1 LDFRGFR
8 RQFETVGD
16 VLQLADLRRDGVFFS
31 KSKNLVGLDI
41 GSSSIKVVELKDLG
55 KGKGYHLVN
64 ASIEPLSP
72 EAIVDGAIMDSGLVI
87 DAVQRSF
94 ASRNIKASDVA
105 IALSGHSVII
115 KRISLP
121 VMSEEELAESI
132 QWEAEQYIPF
142 DVEDVNIAYQ
152 ILKGTNLA
160 GDGNMDVLLVAAKKD
175 KINDY
180 TAVVSQAGKTTA
192 LVDVDVF
199 ALQNAFEMNYEV
211 DSGLTCALANI
222 GASVAN
228 VAVLK
233 GNSSIFWRD
242 ISIGGSQYNDA
253 IRKELNLSF
262 EQSERLKRGEEVD
275 GVPAENVTPI
285 LTSVNDYVGAEIQK
299 TLDFF
304 KNTTPGESID
314 KLLVSGGGSRVP
326 HLLESLGERFGIPV
340 EKMDPFRRVTIAKD
354 IPPETAEEL
363 ASCAAVAVGL
373 ASRKVGDR

>member
-1 LDFRGFR
+1 M
-8 RQFETVGD
+8 
-16 VLQLADLRRDGVFFS
+16 FFS
-31 KSKNLVGLDI
+31 RSKNLVGLDI
-41 GSSSIKVVELKDLG
+41 GSSSIKVAELKDLG

-64 ASIEPLSP
+64 ASVEPLSP
-72 EAIVDGAIMDSGLVI
+72 EAIVDGAIMDSGLVV
-87 DAVQRSF
+87 DAIQRSF
-94 ASRNIKASDVA
+94 ASRNIKASECA

-121 VMSEEELAESI
+121 VMTEEELAESI

-152 ILKGTNLA
+152 ILKGTHLA

-180 TAVVSQAGKTTA
+180 TAVVGQAGKNA
-192 LVDVDVF
+192 VLVDVDVF
-199 ALQNAFEMNYEV
+199 ALQNAYEMNYEI
-211 DSGLTCALANI
+211 DSGQTCALANI
-222 GASVAN
+222 GAVVTN

-233 GNSSIFWRD
+233 GGSSIFWRD

-262 EQSERLKRGEEVD
+262 EQSEKLKRGEEVE
-275 GVPAENVTPI
+275 GVPMENVTPI
-285 LTSVNDYVGAEIQK
+285 LTTVNDYVGAELQK

-304 KNTTPGESID
+304 KNTTPGEAID
-314 KLLVSGGGSRVP
+314 RIYISGGSSRVP
-326 HLLESLGERFGIPV
+326 NLLESLGERFGIPV
-340 EKMDPFRRVTIAKD
+340 ERMDPFRRVTLDKG
-354 IPPETAEEL
+354 IPAETAEEL
-363 ASCAAVAVGL
+363 SSSAAVAVGL

>member
-1 LDFRGFR
+1 
-8 RQFETVGD
+8 
-16 VLQLADLRRDGVFFS
+16 VFFS
-31 KSKNLVGLDI
+31 RSKNLVGLDI

-64 ASIEPLSP
+64 ASVEPLSP
-72 EAIVDGAIMDSGLVI
+72 EAIVDGAIMDSGIVV
-87 DAVQRSF
+87 DAIQRCF
-94 ASRNIKASDVA
+94 AARNIKASECA

-152 ILKGTNLA
+152 ILRGTHLA

-180 TAVVSQAGKTTA
+180 TAVVGQAGKNA
-192 LVDVDVF
+192 LLVDVDVF
-199 ALQNAFEMNYEV
+199 ALQNAYEMNYEI
-211 DSGLTCALANI
+211 DSGQTCALANI
-222 GASVAN
+222 GAGVTN

-233 GNSSIFWRD
+233 GESSIFWRD
-242 ISIGGSQYNDA
+242 ISIGGTQYNDA
-253 IRKELNLSF
+253 LRKELNLSF
-262 EQSERLKRGEEVD
+262 EQSDQLKRGQEVE

-285 LTSVNDYVGAEIQK
+285 LTTVNDYVGAELQK

-304 KNTTPGESID
+304 KNTTPGETID
-314 KLLVSGGGSRVP
+314 RIYISGGSSRVP
-326 HLLESLGERFGIPV
+326 NLLESLGERFGIPV
-340 EKMDPFRRVTIAKD
+340 ERLDPFRRVTLGKD

-363 ASCAAVAVGL
+363 ASSAAVAVGL

>member
-1 LDFRGFR
+1 M
-8 RQFETVGD
+8 
-16 VLQLADLRRDGVFFS
+16 FFS
-31 KSKNLVGLDI
+31 RNKSLVGLDI
-41 GSSSIKVVELKDLG
+41 GSSSIKIVELKDLG

-64 ASIEPLSP
+64 ASLEPLSP
-72 EAIVDGAIMDSGLVI
+72 EAIVDGAIMDSGLVVE
-87 DAVQRSF
+87 AVQKCFGSRS
-94 ASRNIKASDVA
+94 IKATDCA

-180 TAVVSQAGKTTA
+180 TAVVGQAGRNA
-192 LVDVDVF
+192 SLVDVDVF

-211 DSGLTCALANI
+211 DSGQTCALANL
-222 GASVAN
+222 GATVTN

-233 GNSSIFWRD
+233 GSSSIFWRD
-242 ISIGGSQYNDA
+242 ISIGGNQYNDA
-253 IRKELNLSF
+253 IRKEMNLSF
-262 EQSERLKRGEEVD
+262 EQSEHLKRGEEVE
-275 GVPAENVTPI
+275 GAPPETVAPI
-285 LTSVNDYVGAEIQK
+285 LSAVNDYVGAEIQK

-314 KLLVSGGGSRVP
+314 RIYVSGGASRIP
-326 HLLESLGERFGIPV
+326 SLLESLGERFGIPV
-340 EKMDPFRRVTIAKD
+340 ERMDPFRRVTVGKD
-354 IPPETAEEL
+354 VPVETVEEL
-363 ASCAAVAVGL
+363 SSCAAVAVGL

>member
-1 LDFRGFR
+1 
-8 RQFETVGD
+8 
-16 VLQLADLRRDGVFFS
+16 VFFS
-31 KSKNLVGLDI
+31 RSKNLVGLDI

-64 ASIEPLSP
+64 ASLQSLSS
-72 EAIVDGAIMDSGLVI
+72 EAIVDGAIMDSGLVVE
-87 DAVQRSF
+87 ALQQCF
-94 ASRNIKASDVA
+94 GARNIKASDCA

-180 TAVVSQAGKTTA
+180 TAVVGQAGKNAA

-199 ALQNAFEMNYEV
+199 ALQNAFEMNYEI
-211 DSGLTCALANI
+211 DSGQTCALANI
-222 GASVAN
+222 GANVTN
-228 VAVLK
+228 VAVMK
-233 GNSSIFWRD
+233 GSNSIFWRD
-242 ISIGGSQYNDA
+242 ISIGGNQYNDA

-262 EQSERLKRGEEVD
+262 EQSERAKRGEDVEGAGSETV
-275 GVPAENVTPI
+275 API
-285 LTSVNDYVGAEIQK
+285 LSSVNDYVGAEIQK

-314 KLLVSGGGSRVP
+314 QIYISGGACRVP
-326 HLLESLGERFGIPV
+326 GLLESLGERFGISV
-340 EKMDPFRRVTIAKD
+340 ERMDPFRRMTMGKD
-354 IPPETAEEL
+354 IPSETVEEL

>member
-1 LDFRGFR
+1 M
-8 RQFETVGD
+8 
-16 VLQLADLRRDGVFFS
+16 FFS
-31 KSKNLVGLDI
+31 RNKNLVGLDI

-64 ASIEPLSP
+64 ASLEPLSP
-72 EAIVDGAIMDSGLVI
+72 EAIVDGAIMDSGLVVE
-87 DAVQRSF
+87 AVQRCFS
-94 ASRNIKASDVA
+94 SRNIKATDCA

-180 TAVVSQAGKTTA
+180 TAVVGQAGRNA
-192 LVDVDVF
+192 SLVDVDVF
-199 ALQNAFEMNYEV
+199 ALQNAFEMNYEI
-211 DSGLTCALANI
+211 DSGETCALANI
-222 GASVAN
+222 GATVTN
-228 VAVLK
+228 VSVLK
-233 GNSSIFWRD
+233 GSSSIFWRD
-242 ISIGGSQYNDA
+242 ISIGGNQYNDA

-262 EQSERLKRGEEVD
+262 DQSERVKRGEEVE
-275 GVPAENVTPI
+275 GAAQETVAPMMS
-285 LTSVNDYVGAEIQK
+285 SVNEYMGAELQK

-314 KLLVSGGGSRVP
+314 RIYVSGGASKIP
-326 HLLESLGERFGIPV
+326 SLLESLGERFGIPV
-340 EKMDPFRRVTIAKD
+340 ERLDPFRRVTVGKD
-354 IPPETAEEL
+354 VPSETVEEL
-363 ASCAAVAVGL
+363 SSCAAVAVGL
-373 ASRKVGDR
+373 AIRKVGDR

>member
-1 LDFRGFR
+1 M
-8 RQFETVGD
+8 
-16 VLQLADLRRDGVFFS
+16 FFS
-31 KSKNLVGLDI
+31 RSRNLVGLDI
-41 GSSSIKVVELKDLG
+41 GSSCIKVVELKDLG

-64 ASIEPLSP
+64 ASVEPLSP
-72 EAIVDGAIMDSGLVI
+72 EAIVDGAIMDSGLVV
-87 DAVQRSF
+87 DAIQRSF
-94 ASRNIKASDVA
+94 ASHNIKASDCA

-121 VMSEEELAESI
+121 VMTDDELAESI

-180 TAVVSQAGKTTA
+180 TAVVGQAGKNAA

-199 ALQNAFEMNYEV
+199 ALQNAFEMNYEI
-211 DSGLTCALANI
+211 DSGQTCALANI
-222 GASVAN
+222 GATVTN

-233 GNSSIFWRD
+233 GSSSIFWRD

-262 EQSERLKRGEEVD
+262 EQSERLKRGEEVE
-275 GVPAENVTPI
+275 GVPQENVAPI
-285 LTSVNDYVGAEIQK
+285 LATVNDYMGAEIQK

-304 KNTTPGESID
+304 KNTTPGETID
-314 KLLVSGGGSRVP
+314 RIYISGGSSRVP
-326 HLLESLGERFGIPV
+326 NLLESLGERFGIPV
-340 EKMDPFRRVTIAKD
+340 ERMDPFRRVTLGKD
-354 IPPETAEEL
+354 VSAETAEEL
-363 ASCAAVAVGL
+363 SSSAAIAVGL

>member
-1 LDFRGFR
+1 
-8 RQFETVGD
+8 
-16 VLQLADLRRDGVFFS
+16 VFFS
-31 KSKNLVGLDI
+31 RNKNLVGLDI
-41 GSSSIKVVELKDLG
+41 GSSSIKVVELKELG

-64 ASIEPLSP
+64 ASLEPLSP

-87 DAVQRSF
+87 EAVQRCFS
-94 ASRNIKASDVA
+94 SRNIKSTDCA

-180 TAVVSQAGKTTA
+180 TAVVGQAGRNA
-192 LVDVDVF
+192 SLVDVDVF
-199 ALQNAFEMNYEV
+199 ALQNAFEMNYEI
-211 DSGLTCALANI
+211 DSGQTCALANI
-222 GASVAN
+222 GATVTN
-228 VAVLK
+228 VSVLK
-233 GNSSIFWRD
+233 GSSSIFWRD
-242 ISIGGSQYNDA
+242 ISIGGNQYNDA

-262 EQSERLKRGEEVD
+262 EQSERVKRGEEVD
-275 GVPAENVTPI
+275 GASPDTVAPMLST
-285 LTSVNDYVGAEIQK
+285 VNEYMGAEIQK

-314 KLLVSGGGSRVP
+314 RIYVSGGASRIP
-326 HLLESLGERFGIPV
+326 SLIESLGERFGIPV
-340 EKMDPFRRVTIAKD
+340 ERMDPFRRVTIGKD
-354 IPPETAEEL
+354 LPAETVDEL
-363 ASCAAVAVGL
+363 SSCAAVAVGL